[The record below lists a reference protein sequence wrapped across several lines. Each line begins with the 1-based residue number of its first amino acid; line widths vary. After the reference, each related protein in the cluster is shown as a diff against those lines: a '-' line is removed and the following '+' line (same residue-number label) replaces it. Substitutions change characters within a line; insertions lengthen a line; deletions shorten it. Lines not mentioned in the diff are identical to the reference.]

1 MSLSSLGATSTAGNE
16 DQNSGDQVQDGSDE
30 NAPNGRTPSSDD
42 VAGAARVDSVLD
54 DAKGSKV
61 TGHGDEGNDKG
72 QEGEERGDEGTDEA
86 GAQAE
91 QKGQKGEAG
100 GDGVQN
106 QYPRKNPGAI
116 TVGLGERDLSSLS
129 QGSGGIISH
138 VRGCAGIRTTG
149 CCQSSLLTRSS
160 RGAERWESIYLEWI
174 IQYPNVPYV
183 ILSTALRPPKSTFKM
198 ERSLTTGAVTDTT
211 IRSAVA
217 ASSRT
222 VPMWWKKVP
231 TPMMKD

>member
-1 MSLSSLGATSTAGNE
+1 MSLSSLGATSTAGDE

-30 NAPNGRTPSSDD
+30 NAPDGRTPSSDD
-42 VAGAARVDSVLD
+42 VAGAARVDGVLD
-54 DAKGSKV
+54 DAKGGKV
-61 TGHGDEGNDKG
+61 AGHGDDGNDKG

-86 GAQAE
+86 GAEAE

-100 GDGVQN
+100 ADGVQN
-106 QYPRKNPGAI
+106 QYPRKNLGAVTI
-116 TVGLGERDLSSLS
+116 GLGERDLSSLS
-129 QGSGGIISH
+129 QGSGGIIAN
-138 VRGCAGIRTTG
+138 VRGCAGIRTAD
-149 CCQSSLLTRSS
+149 CCQSCRLS
-160 RGAERWESIYLEWI
+160 RASIGAERLESTYLEWI

-211 IRSAVA
+211 IRRAVA
-217 ASSRT
+217 ASSST

-231 TPMMKD
+231 TPMMED